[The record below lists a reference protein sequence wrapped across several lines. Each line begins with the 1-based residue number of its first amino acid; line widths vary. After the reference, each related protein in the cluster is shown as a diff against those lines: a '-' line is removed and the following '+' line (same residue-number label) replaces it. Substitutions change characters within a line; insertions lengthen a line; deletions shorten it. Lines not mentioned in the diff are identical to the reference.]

1 MPKSTQIIRL
11 KRISLIRNIIV
22 IQSGDIL
29 PTICPRCGQR
39 AEDWFVY
46 CKYCGFHLKQESEKK
61 KPVTI
66 KVELE
71 EPVKPIITTK
81 GNEIPKIERRET
93 RLEALE
99 PVKIEKIPDDVKRN
113 LIGRGKTYLIEV
125 RLRKLNRDY
134 ETLKTRQLVGEI
146 TEEELEKRSEPLW
159 REINDIKKTLKEMGA
174 VEQLEVELLLAEKE
188 TQIERKKK
196 LEELLIKG
204 EIRETIYQKLVS
216 EYDAKL
222 KQAEKKLKDGIQ
234 QMEKWLVSLNAE
246 MQDLL
251 DQQEMLMAKM
261 KIGDLPVKEYENQKK
276 ELETKIK
283 DNELAIQF
291 LEGVIERFKVTEE

>member
-1 MPKSTQIIRL
+1 M
-11 KRISLIRNIIV
+11 
-22 IQSGDIL
+22 

-46 CKYCGFHLKQESEKK
+46 CKYCGLYLKQESEKLK

-71 EPVKPIITTK
+71 EPIKSTVITEERKT
-81 GNEIPKIERRET
+81 PKIEKRDA
-93 RLEALE
+93 RLEVLE
-99 PVKIEKIPDDVKRN
+99 PVKIEKIPDDIKRN
-113 LIGRGKTYLIEV
+113 LIGRGKTYLVET

-159 REINDIKKTLKEMGA
+159 REINDIKKTLGEMGA
-174 VEQLEVELLLAEKE
+174 IEQLEVELLLAEKE
-188 TQIERKKK
+188 TQIERKNK
-196 LEELLIKG
+196 LEELLLKG
-204 EIRETIYQKLVS
+204 EIREAIYQKLVS

-246 MQDLL
+246 MQELL
-251 DQQEMLMAKM
+251 DQQEMLIAKM
-261 KIGDLPVKEYENQKK
+261 KIGDLPVKEYETQKK

-291 LEGVIERFKVTEE
+291 LEGIIERFKNTEE

>member
-1 MPKSTQIIRL
+1 M
-11 KRISLIRNIIV
+11 
-22 IQSGDIL
+22 

-39 AEDWFVY
+39 TEDWFVY
-46 CKYCGFHLKQESEKK
+46 CKYCGLPLKQELEKPK

-66 KVELE
+66 RVEVE
-71 EPVKPIITTK
+71 EPEKPIVTRKVKET
-81 GNEIPKIERRET
+81 PKTEKKEAK
-93 RLEALE
+93 LEVE
-99 PVKIEKIPDDVKRN
+99 KPVEVEKIPDDVKRN
-113 LIGRGKTYLIEV
+113 LIGRGKTYLIEN

-159 REINDIKKTLKEMGA
+159 QEINDIKKTLGEMGA
-174 VEQLEVELLLAEKE
+174 TEQLEVEVLLAEKE
-188 TQIERKKK
+188 TQVERKKK

-222 KQAEKKLKDGIQ
+222 KQAEKKLKEGVH
-234 QMEKWLVSLNAE
+234 QMEKWLVSLKAE
-246 MQDLL
+246 KQELL

-261 KIGDLPVKEYENQKK
+261 KIGDLPVKEYETQKK

-283 DNELAIQF
+283 DNELACQF
-291 LEGVIERFKVTEE
+291 LEGVIERFRVTED